1 MIILLSKLCNCLDSL
16 YICRLEWC
24 LTNLV
29 SNYLTLSV
37 SYCVFQNMSTD
48 NTIYIHCNQLTYCY
62 ELFSMIFSTVFLHDK
77 KNWRN
82 IYNLNL
88 DSLLNFTLA
97 YGRHDDGV
105 SYLKERGLINEKKRY
120 IKHLDLKYFWFI
132 WQI

>member
-1 MIILLSKLCNCLDSL
+1 
-16 YICRLEWC
+16 
-24 LTNLV
+24 
-29 SNYLTLSV
+29 
-37 SYCVFQNMSTD
+37 
-48 NTIYIHCNQLTYCY
+48 
-62 ELFSMIFSTVFLHDK
+62 MIFSTVFLHDK

-97 YGRHDDGV
+97 YGRHDDDV